1 MVDPQVVW
9 HMYIFINTHP
19 FPGFSYSERK
29 LGEEMVPS
37 EAGQPLPEFYC

>member
-9 HMYIFINTHP
+9 HMYSFINTHP

-29 LGEEMVPS
+29 LGEEILMKTAIYKA
-37 EAGQPLPEFYC
+37 ENNF